1 MNNVWWLLAGFF
13 FGVLFVMKGL
23 LPFAIDQ
30 FIKSNSGKTL
40 GQEIDGEMY
49 TVEIRKCIN
58 SKK

>member
-49 TVEIRKCIN
+49 TVEIRK
-58 SKK
+58 K